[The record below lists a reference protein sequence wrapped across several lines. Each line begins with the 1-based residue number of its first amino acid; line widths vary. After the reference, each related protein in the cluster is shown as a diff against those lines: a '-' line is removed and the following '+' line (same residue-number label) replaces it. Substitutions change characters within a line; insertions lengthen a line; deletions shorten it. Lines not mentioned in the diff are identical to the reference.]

1 VDRLDLRLVC
11 ARVVRHTLKAVP
23 PTSRESVA
31 PKERPL
37 FLLSRDELGAEFA
50 LSCRVALGERRR
62 SRGGGTL
69 DWLRHPLVE
78 SVLTEITLRHYE
90 ELVEV
95 EAQLSLADTI
105 SP

>member
-1 VDRLDLRLVC
+1 
-11 ARVVRHTLKAVP
+11 VRHTLKAVP